1 MFPIK
6 YIDNNLVWNKDNEVF
21 AYYELIPYNYSFL
34 SAEQKFIV
42 HDSFRQLIAQS
53 REGKI
58 HALQIATESSIR
70 SLQEQSKKLVT
81 GKLKEV
87 AYQKIDEQTEALVS
101 MIGDNQVDYRFF
113 LGFKLMVTEEQLNLK
128 NIKKSAWLTFTEFL
142 HEVNHTLMNDFV
154 SMPNDE
160 INRYMKMEK
169 LLENKISRR
178 FKVRRLEINDF
189 GYLMEHLYGRDGIA
203 YEDYEYQLPKKK
215 LNKETLIKYYD
226 LIRPTRC
233 VIEESQRYLRLEHED
248 KESYVSY
255 FTVNAIVGELDFPS
269 SEIFY
274 FQQQQFT
281 FPVDTSMNVE
291 IVENRKALTTVRNK
305 KKELK
310 DLDNHAYQAGSETSS
325 NVVDALDS
333 VDELE
338 TDLDQTKESMY
349 KLSYVIRVSA
359 PDLDEL
365 KRRCDE
371 VKDFYDDLNVKLVR
385 PAGDML
391 GLHSE
396 FLPASKRYINDYV
409 QYVKSDFLAGLGFG
423 ATQQLG
429 ETTGIYMGYSVDTG
443 RNVYLQPSLA
453 SQGVKGTVTNA
464 LASAFVGSLGGGK
477 SFCNNLLVYYSVLF
491 GGQAVILDPKSE
503 RGNWKETLPEIA
515 HEINIVNLTSD
526 KDNAGLL
533 DPFVIM
539 KNVKDAESLA
549 IDILTFLTGI
559 SSRDGEKFP
568 VFRKAVRSVT
578 QSDSRGL
585 LHVIDELRREDTP
598 ISRNI
603 ADHIDS
609 FTDYDFAH
617 LLFSDGTVENAI
629 SLDNQLNIIQVADL
643 VLPDKDT
650 TFEEYTTIELLSVSM
665 LIVISTFALDFI
677 HSDRSI
683 FKIVDLDEAWA
694 FLNVAQGETLSNK
707 LVRAGRAMQA
717 GVYFVT
723 QSAYDVSKES
733 LKNNIGLKFAFRSTD
748 LGEIKQTLEFFG
760 IDKDDENNQKRLRDL
775 ENGQCLL
782 QDLYGRVGVVQ
793 IHPVFEELLHAFDT
807 RPPVQRNEVE

>member
-70 SLQEQSKKLVT
+70 SQQEQSKKLVT

-215 LNKETLIKYYD
+215 LHKETLIKYYD

-338 TDLDQTKESMY
+338 TDLDQSKESMY

-491 GGQAVILDPKSE
+491 GGQAVILDPKAE

-723 QSAYDVSKES
+723 QSSGDVAKES

-748 LGEIKQTLEFFG
+748 INEIKQTLEFFG